1 MKKEGT
7 VNLLTTPMRR
17 LIAFIL
23 QQPTL
28 VSTVYERFNLDKLQ
42 HLCKDAAIK
51 GNVDLS
57 LFLNLIKEKPDITPA
72 GFIETVR
79 GSVREKYVRNLI
91 EAEFIPKK
99 ADGSEFSPEVRAD
112 LFSKLIKETLGM
124 PLKQEIERLRLR
136 GDSIT
141 KEEMEAMSLLNR
153 MLTKHGIS

>member
-1 MKKEGT
+1 MLKSFS
-7 VNLLTTPMRR
+7 VLHP
-17 LIAFIL
+17 AV
-23 QQPTL
+23 
-28 VSTVYERFNLDKLQ
+28 VSKSPV
-42 HLCKDAAIK
+42 I
-51 GNVDLS
+51 
-57 LFLNLIKEKPDITPA
+57 
-72 GFIETVR
+72 
-79 GSVREKYVRNLI
+79 
-91 EAEFIPKK
+91 AEFIPKK